1 MIRLIRFDLSDS
13 NFFSMKFFIFS
24 SFLFYYNDKQL
35 KAMILL
41 LINSIAVNSRSA
53 IFWFNY
59 VGLLLERTFNMRK
72 SEFNNELNIFF
83 YYSLYLKKMLCL
95 FFKLSEDKSIH
106 LIAKDWINQEIAR
119 KIRTIWMSKIKKNC
133 FFLADQFLL

>member
-1 MIRLIRFDLSDS
+1 MLIIQSSNNLLFQFAFFMNDLFYFMEFLNLFFFIYSKKMIRLIRFDLSDS

-83 YYSLYLKKMLCL
+83 YYSLYLKKNVMFILQ
-95 FFKLSEDKSIH
+95 I
-106 LIAKDWINQEIAR
+106 
-119 KIRTIWMSKIKKNC
+119 IWG
-133 FFLADQFLL
+133 